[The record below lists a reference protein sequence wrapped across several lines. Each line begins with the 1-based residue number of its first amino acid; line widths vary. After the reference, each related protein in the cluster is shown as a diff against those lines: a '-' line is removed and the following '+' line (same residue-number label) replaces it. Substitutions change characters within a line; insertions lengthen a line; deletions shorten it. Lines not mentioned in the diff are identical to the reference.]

1 MKDWKRAL
9 ISTDATMRAA
19 IGHIDESSLQI
30 AMVVDVNGRL
40 LGTVTDGDVRRGIL
54 RGLAIDA
61 PVTEVMNR
69 KPTTAQRNDSREHIV
84 ALMRQRSVHQVPVL
98 DSDGRVTG
106 LEVFDEVL
114 ASLTRPNT
122 AILMAGGLGTRLHP
136 LTENLPKPMLKVGG
150 RPILET
156 ILQSLIDHGITRFQI
171 SVNFRAEMI
180 KHHFGDGSAFGVKID
195 YLEETERLGTA
206 GALSLLPQTVT
217 HPVIVMNGD
226 VLTKVN
232 FQHLLDFHSSQGGS
246 ATMCVREHEFQ
257 IPFGVVALDNQRVTG
272 IEEKPVK
279 RMFVS
284 AGIYVLA
291 PTALSMI
298 PTGKYF
304 DMPMLFERLIASGDS
319 VSAFPIR
326 EYWLDIGRMDDFE
339 RAVGEYGSV
348 FK

>member
-1 MKDWKRAL
+1 
-9 ISTDATMRAA
+9 
-19 IGHIDESSLQI
+19 
-30 AMVVDVNGRL
+30 
-40 LGTVTDGDVRRGIL
+40 
-54 RGLAIDA
+54 
-61 PVTEVMNR
+61 
-69 KPTTAQRNDSREHIV
+69 
-84 ALMRQRSVHQVPVL
+84 
-98 DSDGRVTG
+98 
-106 LEVFDEVL
+106 
-114 ASLTRPNT
+114 
-122 AILMAGGLGTRLHP
+122 
-136 LTENLPKPMLKVGG
+136 
-150 RPILET
+150 
-156 ILQSLIDHGITRFQI
+156 
-171 SVNFRAEMI
+171 
-180 KHHFGDGSAFGVKID
+180 
-195 YLEETERLGTA
+195 
-206 GALSLLPQTVT
+206 
-217 HPVIVMNGD
+217 
-226 VLTKVN
+226 
-232 FQHLLDFHSSQGGS
+232 
-246 ATMCVREHEFQ
+246 MCVREHEFQ